1 MKPAPSSIL
10 VDAVGPEHFTLT
22 VLFDGQRFDCGRYI
36 SRVAAM
42 QAGRLFIQRKEGEAA
57 GGRTKRKPGRG

>member
-10 VDAVGPEHFTLT
+10 VDEAGPQNFTLA
-22 VLFDGQRFDCGRYI
+22 VMFDGRRFECGSYI
-36 SRVAAM
+36 SRAAAM

-57 GGRTKRKPGRG
+57 GGRTKRKPGKG